1 MFARHGGNDDCFIEG
16 DCFVVPPRNDE
27 SDTTDLTG

>member
-1 MFARHGGNDDCFIEG
+1 MTEKMGRLGAK

-27 SDTTDLTG
+27 KEKEDAN